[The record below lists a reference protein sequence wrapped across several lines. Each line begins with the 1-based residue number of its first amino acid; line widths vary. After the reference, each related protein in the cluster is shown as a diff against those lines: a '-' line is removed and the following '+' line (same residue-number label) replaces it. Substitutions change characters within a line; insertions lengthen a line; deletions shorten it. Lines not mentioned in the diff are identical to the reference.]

1 MTVIVDS
8 WTTGIPFDVFGFGY
22 KGADG
27 FGQSVVEFGRM
38 GGLDCLEIFFVLLY
52 SNSVTKLNI
61 VAGCGCAYRNG

>member
-27 FGQSVVEFGRM
+27 FGQSLDGL
-38 GGLDCLEIFFVLLY
+38 GGLDCLDIFFVLLY